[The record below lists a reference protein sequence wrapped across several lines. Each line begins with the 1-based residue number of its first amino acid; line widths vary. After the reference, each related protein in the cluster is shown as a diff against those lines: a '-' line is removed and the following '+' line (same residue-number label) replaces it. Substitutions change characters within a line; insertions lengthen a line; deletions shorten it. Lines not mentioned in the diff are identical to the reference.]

1 MTAKHT
7 VSALACIVCLASA
20 SSAFAQRWFMPAAVG
35 YGMGGGWGGGFGY
48 GGVGTPA
55 SLEGQAMADMV
66 RSQGMY
72 NAMTSG
78 AMINVEEARSK
89 FIDNQRQWTEVYMM
103 KQRAR
108 RELMAQQE
116 QDRQVRQARLQEFR
130 ETRPSNPIP
139 RLTSAQLDPSTG
151 KVRWPTALERDAF
164 APLRTQLDQLFAAR
178 AHTGT
183 TSEIATAINS
193 NIREMQA
200 ELRKHIRDIVT
211 NEYLEARRFLD
222 SLLFEGQQPVG

>member
-1 MTAKHT
+1 MTARRT
-7 VSALACIVCLASA
+7 VMALACWVVLASA
-20 SSAFAQRWFMPAAVG
+20 SSAFAQRWFMPDVAG
-35 YGMGGGWGGGFGY
+35 FGMGWGAGLGY

-108 RELMAQQE
+108 REVLAQRE
-116 QDRQVRQARLQEFR
+116 QDRQVRQARLQEHR
-130 ETRPSNPIP
+130 ESRPSNPIP
-139 RLTSAQLDPSTG
+139 PLTTAQLDPATG
-151 KVRWPTALERDAF
+151 KVRWPTALERPAF
-164 APLRTQLDQLFAAR
+164 TPFRTQLDDLFAAR

-183 TSEIATAINS
+183 TSEIAQAINTT
-193 NIREMQA
+193 IREMQA

-211 NEYLEARRFLD
+211 SEYLEARRFLD